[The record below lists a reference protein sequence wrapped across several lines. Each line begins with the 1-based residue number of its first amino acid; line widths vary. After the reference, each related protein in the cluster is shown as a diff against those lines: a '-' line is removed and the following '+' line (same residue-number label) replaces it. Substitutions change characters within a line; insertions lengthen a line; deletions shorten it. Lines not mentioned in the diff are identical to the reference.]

1 MLKAYKY
8 RLYPTIEHINIFN
21 QHFGACRFV
30 YNWALENKQNYYEE
44 TGKTLKRT
52 DLQKMLAHELK
63 QENEWLKDVAAQPL
77 IATLFDVDSAFKH
90 FFRRVKNGEI
100 PGYPKFKSRKNPV
113 QSYQYPQNVKVFFDK
128 KYDIPKVG
136 NIGYV
141 KLPKIGEVPAV
152 LHRTFDGKIK
162 TCTISKTP
170 TNKYYISVLV
180 DDGKELPESTC
191 HNIDNTIGVDVGIKD
206 FAILSNGEKIAN
218 PKYLKNSLKRLKVL
232 QKRLS
237 RKVKGSNNWK
247 KSKLKVAKLYEKITN
262 QRKDF
267 QHKIS
272 KKLVT
277 ENGAIATEDLNVSG
291 MVKNHCLAQSISDA
305 AWSSFIEKLQYKSD
319 WYGKTLIKIGRFE
332 PSSKTC
338 NVCGYINNDL
348 TLNVREWECP
358 KCNTSHD
365 RDVNAAIN
373 IRNFAISSSAI
384 SQ

>member
-30 YNWALENKQNYYEE
+30 YNWALENKQKYYEE

-180 DDGKELPESTC
+180 DDGKELPEPTC
-191 HNIDNTIGVDVGIKD
+191 PDIDNTIGVDVGIKD
-206 FAILSNGEKIAN
+206 FAVLSNGEKIGN

-247 KSKLKVAKLYEKITN
+247 KAKLKVAKLHEKITN
-262 QRKDF
+262 QRNDF

-305 AWSSFIEKLQYKSD
+305 AWSSFIEKLQYKAD
-319 WYGKTLIKIGRFE
+319 WYGKTVMKIGRFE

-338 NVCGYINNDL
+338 CICGYINKDL
-348 TLNVREWECP
+348 TLDVREWECP
-358 KCNTSHD
+358 DCKTNHD
-365 RDVNAAIN
+365 RDINAAMN
-373 IRNFAISSSAI
+373 IRNFAFY
-384 SQ
+384 